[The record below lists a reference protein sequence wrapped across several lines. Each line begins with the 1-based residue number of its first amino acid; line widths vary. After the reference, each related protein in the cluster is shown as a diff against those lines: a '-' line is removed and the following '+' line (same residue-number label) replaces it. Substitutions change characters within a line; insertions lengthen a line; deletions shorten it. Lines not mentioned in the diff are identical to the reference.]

1 MTLEASRAPSVEAS
15 VGGEDH
21 AAPGGR
27 PSASGKAGWRNPFGP
42 IRSFRERAAYIVLIV
57 VTGIFVALPVYFVF
71 QEAFSNGFAGV
82 RELATETG
90 LGESILNTVI
100 LVVGSSAIAL
110 VLGTVLAWMAHRLP
124 AGRRW
129 MGIIPFL
136 PLVVPQVAL
145 VTGYNFMGN
154 PTIGYLNLLIRAV
167 FRLDPTSQGP
177 IDVYS
182 LGWITVIC
190 GFSMTAFVFVFMR
203 TSMSQLN
210 QEIIDAGATSGA
222 GPIRVFFTIV
232 LPLLRP
238 ALIYGVF
245 TVLLI
250 GMGQFTAPLLL
261 GNPAGID
268 VLTTDMFRAI
278 NNVDSPL
285 AAAFG
290 LPILVAGLL
299 LLVVQRFA
307 LRNPE
312 RFVTVGG
319 RSSRPL
325 SRTGGFGQTLLV
337 LFGLVAVVIPLIGLV
352 IVSLQPY
359 WSETIDP
366 SVFTFK
372 NFVDVITTPDLA
384 GAIRNSL
391 VFAFGTVVIALPL
404 AYICARVIHSR
415 SKHPVIADIQDTIV
429 NLPLGIPAAI
439 FGVGFLVLYTATPI
453 KLYGNGWGVILLYVA
468 IVLPLALRLQLA
480 GLANL
485 GTELNSAAAAS
496 GAGLFR
502 RAFTI
507 DVPLLRPAFGSAA
520 ALIVVTASH
529 EFTASLL
536 IRSAHTQVMG
546 TALYDLFNFGVYPDA
561 AAMAFVMC
569 LVTVLGVGIAFL
581 IGGGGA
587 FNQLG
592 GRK

>member
-1 MTLEASRAPSVEAS
+1 MTLEASPARSAEPP
-15 VGGEDH
+15 VGPDRV
-21 AAPGGR
+21 AAGATPPERIG
-27 PSASGKAGWRNPFGP
+27 PDWLHPFGP
-42 IRSFRERAAYIVLIV
+42 IRSAGQRAAYIALIV
-57 VTGIFVALPVYFVF
+57 ITGVFVALPVFYVF
-71 QEAFSNGFAGV
+71 QEAFEDGFAGV
-82 RELATETG
+82 RRLTTAPG
-90 LGESILNTVI
+90 LGKSMVNTLI

-110 VLGTVLAWMAHRLP
+110 VLGTGLAWMAHRLP

-129 MGIIPFL
+129 LGILPFL

-145 VTGYNFMGN
+145 VTGYAFMGN
-154 PTIGYLNLLIRAV
+154 PTIGYVNLLIRAV
-167 FRLDPTSQGP
+167 LGQDATAEGP
-177 IDVYS
+177 INVYD

-210 QEIIDAGATSGA
+210 QEIIDAGAASGA
-222 GPIRVFFTIV
+222 GPLRVFFTIV
-232 LPLLRP
+232 IPILRP
-238 ALIYGVF
+238 ALIYGTF

-268 VLTTDMFRAI
+268 VLTTNMYRAL
-278 NNVDSPL
+278 NGADSAL

-290 LPILVAGLL
+290 LPILVAGLA

-312 RFVTVGG
+312 RFVTAGG

-325 SRTGGFGQTLLV
+325 SRTGITGQLLLV
-337 LFGLVAVVIPLIGLV
+337 AFGLVAVVIPLIGLV
-352 IVSLQPY
+352 IVSVQPY
-359 WSETIDP
+359 WSQFIDP
-366 SVFTFK
+366 SAFTLQ
-372 NFVDVITTPDLA
+372 NFIDVLTTPNLA
-384 GAIRNSL
+384 DAIRNSL
-391 VFAFGTVVIALPL
+391 LFAFGTVLIALPL
-404 AYICARVIHSR
+404 AHICARVIYRR
-415 SKHPVIADIQDTIV
+415 SKHPVISDIQDTIV

-439 FGVGFLVLYTATPI
+439 FGVGFLVLYTSTPV
-453 KLYGNGWGVILLYVA
+453 KLYGNGWGVVLLYVA

-485 GTELNSAAAAS
+485 GTELNSAAAVS

-502 RAFTI
+502 RIFTI

-520 ALIVVTASH
+520 ALIVVIASH

-536 IRSAHTQVMG
+536 IRSARTQVMG
-546 TALYDLFNFGVYPDA
+546 TALYDLFNFGIYPSA
-561 AAMAFVMC
+561 AAMAFIMC
-569 LVTVLGVGIAFL
+569 LVTVLGVGVAFL

-587 FNQLG
+587 FNQLR
-592 GRK
+592 GRN